1 MRLLR
6 LTIFALACSAAGTT
20 GAWGA
25 SRDIETSWGKAGVSL
40 IQYRLD
46 GGVCAARA
54 ITLDISGTPAAQ
66 RMVLASRAI
75 DNAYASAWMY
85 YPSASDGPVLGNPWR
100 AVYQARV
107 NFRVDDN
114 FEEIRGIQYDALREC
129 LLARGYREFRLTD
142 DQRARLKK
150 LPLGSERRR
159 DFLHSLGSDGEI
171 LARQAI

>member
-1 MRLLR
+1 MRLVR

-20 GAWGA
+20 VAWGA

-40 IQYRLD
+40 TQYRLD

-85 YPSASDGPVLGNPWR
+85 YPSASDGPVAIPSTSRLPS
-100 AVYQARV
+100 
-107 NFRVDDN
+107 
-114 FEEIRGIQYDALREC
+114 
-129 LLARGYREFRLTD
+129 LLTATATIT
-142 DQRARLKK
+142 ARLMIRPPSRT
-150 LPLGSERRR
+150 LM
-159 DFLHSLGSDGEI
+159 
-171 LARQAI
+171 